1 MGLARNLG
9 GAVVFLALIGLLAV
23 RPLLS
28 NPAVAA
34 AVENGVSDRRSLLA
48 LPLVAVALLLA
59 GLRITSLRDD
69 EDGTTTGYQPAEK
82 NSWMAD
88 EPQDDARGGPDP
100 AGNSDFL
107 SGQGGARDREFE
119 VEEEPPDAHL
129 AGHLEHLEAELGDD
143 AEVRRDLETLE
154 EVVEETETEQQL
166 PARCPYEYC
175 GAAWRERGIVGIK
188 TDRYELLDDG
198 TTVRCLECERTVSLE

>member
-9 GAVVFLALIGLLAV
+9 GAVVFLALIGLLAA

-28 NPAVAA
+28 SPAVAA
-34 AVENGVSDRRSLLA
+34 AVENGVSDRQSLLV
-48 LPLVAVALLLA
+48 LPLVLVTLLLA
-59 GLRITSLRDD
+59 GLRINSLRDD
-69 EDGTTTGYQPAEK
+69 EDGPTTGYQPAEK
-82 NSWMAD
+82 NSWAVD
-88 EPQDDARGGPDP
+88 EPQDDARGSSDP
-100 AGNSDFL
+100 PGNSEFL
-107 SGQGGARDREFE
+107 SGQGGSRDRDFE
-119 VEEEPPDAHL
+119 IEEEPPDAHL

-154 EVVEETETEQQL
+154 EVVGETETEQKL

-188 TDRYELLDDG
+188 SGRYELLDDG
-198 TTVRCLECERTVSLE
+198 TTVLCLECERTVSLE